1 MSRSSSINTTLNDL
15 ENAMKFLNKELTV
28 EDIENIYGDFNDPT
42 FQSALKEAKQ
52 MVDGLIMAYKLKD
65 LNIIRAV
72 IEKNIRIINKAV
84 IQGLGVAR
92 DLRNK
97 YLGAS
102 MLEYSYYTKKFT
114 YGEGRRRK
122 AKTFTIESNDL
133 FKPNSQS
140 EVGQLV
146 LKYQQQ
152 MESKLNQNPNYISM
166 TYAKMYRGQLKAVEY
181 WTGERRREKEKLNK
195 VEQQLY
201 ATNLQ
206 TLVNVIQDMFT
217 MVLNNINY

>member
-84 IQGLGVAR
+84 IKGLGVAR
-92 DLRNK
+92 ELRNK

-102 MLEYSYYTKKFT
+102 LMENLYYTKKFT

-122 AKTFTIESNDL
+122 TKVFTIESNDL

-140 EVGQLV
+140 DVGKLV

-166 TYAKMYRGQLKAVEY
+166 TYEKMYQGQLKAVEY
-181 WTGERRREKEKLNK
+181 WTGERTREKERLSK

-217 MVLNNINY
+217 MVLNNLYY

>member
-1 MSRSSSINTTLNDL
+1 MRHSSSTSTTLNDL

-52 MVDGLIMAYKLKD
+52 MVDGLIMAYRLRD
-65 LNIIRAV
+65 LNTIKAV

-84 IQGLGVAR
+84 IGGLEVAR
-92 DLRNK
+92 NLRSK

-102 MLEYSYYTKKFT
+102 MLENLYYTEKFT
-114 YGEGRRRK
+114 QGEGRRRK
-122 AKTFTIESNDL
+122 TKTFTIESNSL
-133 FKPNSQS
+133 VKPNSQS
-140 EVGQLV
+140 DVGKLV

-152 MESKLNQNPNYISM
+152 MESKLNKNPYYVS
-166 TYAKMYRGQLKAVEY
+166 TFYEKEYQGQLKAVQY
-181 WTGERRREKEKLNK
+181 WSERGREEAQKIVTIDKRI
-195 VEQQLY
+195 Y
-201 ATNLQ
+201 GINLQ

-217 MVLNNINY
+217 MVLNNLYY

>member
-1 MSRSSSINTTLNDL
+1 MRHSSSINTTLNDL

-52 MVDGLIMAYKLKD
+52 MVEGLITAYRLKD

-72 IEKNIRIINKAV
+72 IEKNIRMLNRVVAG
-84 IQGLGVAR
+84 GLEVAR

-102 MLEYSYYTKKFT
+102 LLEHTYYTKSFIN
-114 YGEGRRRK
+114 GEGRRRK

-140 EVGQLV
+140 EVGRLV
-146 LKYQQQ
+146 LKYQKL
-152 MESKLNQNPNYISM
+152 MESKLNKNPYYVSSA
-166 TYAKMYRGQLKAVEY
+166 YEKMYQGQLKAVHY
-181 WTGERRREKEKLNK
+181 WAGQRTKEQEKLNK
-195 VEQQLY
+195 SRKRGD
-201 ATNLQ
+201 AKMS
-206 TLVNVIQDMFT
+206 IASRHIKFK
-217 MVLNNINY
+217 